1 MGDSWAVTKE
11 CCLCGKTDSFLG
23 KLLGPVGK
31 KPRPRAGEER
41 ALRYRE
47 EDQMKGRVL
56 RPFPLPHCLRG
67 R

>member
-31 KPRPRAGEER
+31 EPRPRAGEER

-47 EDQMKGRVL
+47 EDQM
-56 RPFPLPHCLRG
+56 
-67 R
+67 